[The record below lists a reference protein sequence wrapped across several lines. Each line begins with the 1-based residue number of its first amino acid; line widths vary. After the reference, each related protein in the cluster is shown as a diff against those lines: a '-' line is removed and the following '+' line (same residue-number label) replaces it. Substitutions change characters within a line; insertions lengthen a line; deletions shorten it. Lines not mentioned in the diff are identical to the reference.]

1 MFAKLN
7 SHFESVRDFANAH
20 PAISGTYAHLFTE
33 GLEEVTRN
41 QALPQLYQGST
52 ILVLIGRDISL
63 ADYLAERTFLSGYS
77 RAGLLTRD
85 FLRRNAQAEAE
96 CEGRMWLDQSF
107 NPALFLY
114 VNLWS
119 WLKHDDMDNATV
131 SEPACILILLGA
143 SICSTK
149 SGTNS
154 DSCSNT

>member
-7 SHFESVRDFANAH
+7 SHFESLRDFANAH
-20 PAISGTYAHLFTE
+20 PAITGTYAHLFTE
-33 GLEEVTRN
+33 SLEEVTRK
-41 QALPQLYQGST
+41 QALPQLYKGST

-85 FLRRNAQAEAE
+85 FLHRNARAEAE

-107 NPALFLY
+107 NPALFPY
-114 VNLWS
+114 VNLWP
-119 WLKHDDMDNATV
+119 WLKHDDIDNAAV
-131 SEPACILILLGA
+131 SESACILTPVGA

-149 SGTNS
+149 SCT
-154 DSCSNT
+154 DSGSYLNT